1 MATPAARYSR
11 FIERHWPAT
20 LALGIAVESVPSI
33 GMQGHVLCRSGC
45 HFEHKYQRIPDSR
58 AEQTRQSKRSPL
70 RPGNEIDN
78 VGKDRSKKLQG
89 RSERCYQRLVIQ
101 LRVDLKFNR
110 MPKLHQAFGQG

>member
-1 MATPAARYSR
+1 MKRN
-11 FIERHWPAT
+11 WPAT
-20 LALGIAVESVPSI
+20 LAFSLAMESVPSI
-33 GMQGHVLCRSGC
+33 GMQGRVLCPSAR